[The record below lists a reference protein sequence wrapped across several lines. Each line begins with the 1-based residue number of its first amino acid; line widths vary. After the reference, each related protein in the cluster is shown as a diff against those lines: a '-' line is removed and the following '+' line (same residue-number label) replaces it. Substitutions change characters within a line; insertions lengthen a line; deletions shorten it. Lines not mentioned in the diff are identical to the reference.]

1 MDLPQYNDK
10 ALLMFVSFEHV
21 GVQSLQPLT
30 DSSGHVT
37 GNILPHPAQLRCEIT
52 RGFLN
57 AEDDEE
63 MAHA

>member
-1 MDLPQYNDK
+1 
-10 ALLMFVSFEHV
+10 MFVSFEDV

-37 GNILPHPAQLRCEIT
+37 GNILPQQAQFRFEIT

-57 AEDDEE
+57 AENDEE